1 VDTALAMLADCRKD
15 LAPLGDSVHADAL
28 SRITWFLAG
37 LLEKC
42 RR

>member
-1 VDTALAMLADCRKD
+1 VDTALELLAESRAD